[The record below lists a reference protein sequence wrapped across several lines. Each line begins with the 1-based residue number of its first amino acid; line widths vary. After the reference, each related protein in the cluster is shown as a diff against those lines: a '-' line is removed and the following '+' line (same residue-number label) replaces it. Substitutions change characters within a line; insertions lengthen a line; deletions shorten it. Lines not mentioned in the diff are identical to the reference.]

1 MSSNKEMIKTLVET
15 LKEKKEGFG
24 NKEKATDLI
33 LQEARIRLQKGIQK
47 NNIVEIQLVQAMLD
61 GSLALRDEP

>member
-1 MSSNKEMIKTLVET
+1 MIKTLVET

-33 LQEARIRLQKGIQK
+33 LQEARIRLQKGI
-47 NNIVEIQLVQAMLD
+47 
-61 GSLALRDEP
+61 